1 MLPTM
6 SNSSAE
12 VSSKKSLVTLT
23 LFGLLVVAG
32 LLLMPVLAGAPDGDK
47 MPDVVR
53 FFGRFHP
60 VILHLPIGMLT
71 LVMVMEFG
79 RIIFR
84 KASSSTTMPMFFA
97 AASAV
102 VAVIFG
108 FLLYQGGGYEGSA
121 LAERHLWGGIIFACL
136 VIASFLVKI
145 WADAF
150 TITPW
155 AFRGMLL
162 LTCGI
167 MGAASHDGASITH
180 GEGYLTDYA
189 PDSIRKALGMKPKG
203 GGGETKAAKPLDEQV
218 VYTDIVAPIFEQKC
232 YQCHNAEKMK
242 GKLRMDTYELLVK
255 GGKEGPAIEP
265 GNPAKSN
272 VVVRIEMPV
281 EEEKHMAP
289 KGKPQIDKNE
299 LAVIKWWLQT
309 GASQDATFASLKPT
323 EEVKTAIASMVPAVD
338 LEAQAKV
345 SEKAKQDASKKRDEL
360 KGVLDKVQK
369 EFPGAVQFESRDSS
383 ALTFTA
389 VSMRA
394 KFGDAQLKQLQSVLP
409 HLISADLSAT
419 EITDQ
424 SAGLLAGASSIKS
437 LRLAETKVTD
447 ASIESLK
454 KLHSLESL
462 NLYGTAVTDAGI
474 LKLSE
479 LSNLKSLYLWQT
491 KVTPAGIEAL
501 QKKLPKCKII
511 QGV

>member
-1 MLPTM
+1 
-6 SNSSAE
+6 
-12 VSSKKSLVTLT
+12 
-23 LFGLLVVAG
+23 
-32 LLLMPVLAGAPDGDK
+32 MPVLAGAPDGDR
-47 MPDVVR
+47 MPDAVR

-84 KASSSTTMPMFFA
+84 KASSSTTIPMFFA
-97 AASAV
+97 AATAV

-136 VIASFLVKI
+136 VISSFLVKV
-145 WADAF
+145 WADTY

-189 PDSIRKALGMKPKG
+189 PDSIRKALGMKPKAG
-203 GGGETKAAKPLDEQV
+203 SGETKAAKPLDEQV

-255 GGKEGPAIEP
+255 GGKDGPGIEP
-265 GNPAKSN
+265 GNAAKSN
-272 VVVRIEMPV
+272 IVVRIEMPL

-299 LAVIKWWLQT
+299 LAVIKWWLQS
-309 GASQDATFASLKPT
+309 GASQEATFASLKPT
-323 EEVKTAIASMVPAVD
+323 EEVKTAIASLVPAKDVAAQGQAT
-338 LEAQAKV
+338 AQAKESASKQRDALKGLV
-345 SEKAKQDASKKRDEL
+345 EKA
-360 KGVLDKVQK
+360 QK
-369 EFPGAVQFESRDSS
+369 EFPGAVQFESRESS
-383 ALTFTA
+383 GLTFTA

-394 KFGDAQLKQLQSVLP
+394 KFGDAQLKQLQPVLP

-424 SAGLLAGASSIKS
+424 SAGLLSEATSIQS
-437 LRLAETKVTD
+437 LRLAETKISD

-454 KLHSLESL
+454 KLKSLKSL
-462 NLYGTAVTDAGI
+462 NLYGTSVTDDGVQ
-474 LKLSE
+474 KLSDLPQLE
-479 LSNLKSLYLWQT
+479 HLYLWQT